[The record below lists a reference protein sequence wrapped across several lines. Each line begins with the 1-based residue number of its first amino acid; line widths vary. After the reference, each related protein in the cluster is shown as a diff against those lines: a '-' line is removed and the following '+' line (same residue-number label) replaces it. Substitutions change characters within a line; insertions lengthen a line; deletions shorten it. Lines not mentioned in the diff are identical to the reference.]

1 MVGAALPVRPARRSS
16 PGVLTRRA
24 AMTALAGTVVLPV
37 VGRAGTVPTLHERH
51 TLFGSPCDVIVRAE
65 AGARAE
71 AGIAAAF
78 AALRHMNE
86 RWNAWKEGDV
96 AALNRSLAAG
106 RVATTTPEV
115 LGLVRGAAA
124 LERASSGL
132 FNAGIGALVGAWGFH
147 DDEMRAGARP
157 SPAVLAAARRGAP
170 GLAQLEVRG
179 LQVRSANP
187 RLQLDFGAV
196 AKGVA
201 IDRVLGLLRRR
212 GLDAALVNLGGNL
225 AAMAPPGRPPW
236 AIGIRDP
243 FGPGLAAR
251 LDTRGR
257 EAVVTSGSYE
267 RWRLLDGERCT
278 HILDPG
284 TGAPAHDLVSVTV
297 VHPDAAWADGAA
309 TALLVAG
316 AARWRQL
323 AERMGVTQVLV
334 IDREGRGQAT
344 APLAARLQVDD
355 PGWRRRIVAV

>member
-1 MVGAALPVRPARRSS
+1 MSAPDLSARLAPVSPAPAVS
-16 PGVLTRRA
+16 RRA
-24 AMTALAGTVVLPV
+24 AMTALAGTVVLPCT
-37 VGRAGTVPTLHERH
+37 GRAGQVPALHERH
-51 TLFGSPCDVIVRAE
+51 TLFGSPCDVIVRAGAE
-65 AGARAE
+65 ARAQ
-71 AGIAAAF
+71 AGITEAF
-78 AALRHMNE
+78 GVLLHMNT

-96 AALNRSLAAG
+96 TALNRQLAAG
-106 RVATTTPEV
+106 RVATTTPQV
-115 LGLVRGAAA
+115 MGLIRLATA

-147 DDEMRAGARP
+147 DDVMRPGVRP
-157 SPAVLAAARRGAP
+157 APAVLAEARRAGPA
-170 GLAQLEVRG
+170 LVRLEVRG
-179 LQVRSANP
+179 LQVRSP
-187 RLQLDFGAV
+187 VPGLQLDFGAC

-201 IDRVLGLLRRR
+201 VDSVLDLLGRR
-212 GLDAALVNLGGNL
+212 GLGEALVNLGGNL

-251 LDTRGR
+251 LDTVGR

-284 TGAPAHDLVSVTV
+284 TGAPARDLVSVTV

-316 AARWRQL
+316 AARWRRV
-323 AERMGVTQVLV
+323 AERMGVAQVLV
-334 IDREGRGQAT
+334 IDRDGRAQVT
-344 APLAARLQVDD
+344 APLAPRLQVDD